1 MRTRL
6 ALAGAFAILLTTVAS
21 AQQAPPP
28 KNPDDCLKTAFDL
41 SQAAEEK
48 QLADEKL
55 DKVEELLTQMETYC
69 DANKFGEAM
78 AVAKDI
84 QNVIN
89 TQ

>member
-6 ALAGAFAILLTTVAS
+6 AIAGALSILLAGSALAQS
-21 AQQAPPP
+21 AQTP
-28 KNPDDCLKTAFDL
+28 KSPDDCLKAAFDL

-69 DANKFGEAM
+69 DANQFNEAM
-78 AVAKDI
+78 TVAKDI
-84 QNVIN
+84 QTMIDG
-89 TQ
+89 Q